1 MIVEDVASINKY
13 WCDCFLGEDGDHMI
27 EVIDLKVL
35 PTYEMIAGKD
45 KMYSSGDCGVI
56 MNSLAFWI
64 PYDFMECKLRLQL

>member
-1 MIVEDVASINKY
+1 
-13 WCDCFLGEDGDHMI
+13 MI

-56 MNSLAFWI
+56 MNSLAF
-64 PYDFMECKLRLQL
+64 